1 MVPEQDGLA
10 ASRDA
15 DPETRAKMEV
25 RDWIE
30 QCLDSLQTQKDA
42 IEAELEVIR
51 SKQKKSSKG
60 KTEREEELD
69 TYRERH
75 NYHVQRLELML
86 RLLDNDNLSADQIK
100 DVQEDVN
107 YYIDS
112 NQEPDF
118 QVLVVAPLSLHVPTC
133 AAGDAG
139 IHAHCKGH
147 SCCPDVPCHVR
158 GSCAPCAVRARAVV
172 GGTACRRKAVCGA
185 EWRVD

>member
-51 SKQKKSSKG
+51 SKQKKSQKG
-60 KTEREEELD
+60 KSEREEELD

-75 NYHVQRLELML
+75 NHHVQRLELML

-118 QVLVVAPLSLHVPTC
+118 QVRVVTPLSLRVATC
-133 AAGDAG
+133 AAG
-139 IHAHCKGH
+139 
-147 SCCPDVPCHVR
+147 
-158 GSCAPCAVRARAVV
+158 V
-172 GGTACRRKAVCGA
+172 GGFV
-185 EWRVD
+185 